1 MTWQNKLLPLMTRM
15 LIGLTV
21 FFFLA
26 SFVQLFYLHQKIE
39 NSQKL
44 NLNSEIKIKDE
55 IFKDSSELQ
64 LELIEWKTLATLD
77 EYTLNQRYHQAN
89 VLLMARIWTRYL
101 SFVTGMIL
109 CLVGASFILGRIE
122 LTTSEIDGKTQFLD
136 FSVKTSSP
144 GIILAVLGTVLM
156 LTSVLVHNE
165 IKVTDGPAY
174 LHLKFQSVL
183 VDKPKSLKINEESGS
198 TAERNIHKFNDE
210 TRSKKLKEREE
221 LYKQLENELKN
232 K

>member
-1 MTWQNKLLPLMTRM
+1 MNWQNKLLPLMTKM

-26 SFVQLFYLHQKIE
+26 SFIQLFYLHQKIE

-44 NLNSEIKIKDE
+44 NLNNEININDE
-55 IFKDSSELQ
+55 DFKDSSEKQ

-109 CLVGASFILGRIE
+109 CLVGASFILGKIE
-122 LTTSEIDGKTQFLD
+122 QTASELDGKTQYIG

-144 GIILAVLGTVLM
+144 GILLAVLGTVLM

-165 IKVTDGPAY
+165 IKVTDGPAF
-174 LHLKFQSVL
+174 LHLKFQRVL
-183 VDKPKSLKINEESGS
+183 EDKPQPIKLQTESATNSERNNHNFNEE
-198 TAERNIHKFNDE
+198 TAG
-210 TRSKKLKEREE
+210 KKIKEREE
-221 LYKQLENELKN
+221 LYQQLENELKN